1 MVKNGELVAAILI
14 VLATASLG
22 IMHGVMLTLKQ
33 QPMETYT
40 MATSFFRDL
49 VAGIFYFAVLT
60 LGSIVLLP
68 GLLFFYLASTTLGTM
83 IAFAAQ
89 IPTLRLLLFTSY
101 YLLMLVACTAGVREA
116 LLFFRKGGVN
126 LGRMLSIYTMLYLVY
141 TGFLVVEYY
150 ASYFLTLF

>member
-1 MVKNGELVAAILI
+1 MAKNGELIAAILI

-22 IMHGVMLTLKQ
+22 ITHGVILTLEKQ
-33 QPMETYT
+33 PTETYT
-40 MATSFFRDL
+40 IVTSFFRDL
-49 VAGIFYFAVLT
+49 IAGVFYFAVLT

-83 IAFAAQ
+83 TVFAAQ

-116 LLFFRKGGVN
+116 LLFFRRGSIN
-126 LGRMLSIYTMLYLVY
+126 LGRILSVYIVLYLVY
-141 TGFLVVEYY
+141 TSFLVVEYY